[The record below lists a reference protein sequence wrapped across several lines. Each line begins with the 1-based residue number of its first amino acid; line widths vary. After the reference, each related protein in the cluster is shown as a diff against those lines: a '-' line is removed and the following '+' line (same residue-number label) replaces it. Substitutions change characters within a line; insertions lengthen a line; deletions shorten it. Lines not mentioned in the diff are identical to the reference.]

1 MWAAPE
7 SDVVCVDDL
16 VNVKDSLM
24 CFENSSSR
32 DKEKIVFA
40 TDDDGDKVRRRAM
53 PICLFSNASF
63 FQ

>member
-1 MWAAPE
+1 
-7 SDVVCVDDL
+7 
-16 VNVKDSLM
+16 M

-53 PICLFSNASF
+53 PICFFSNASF